1 MTIRRIFLSF
11 LLVAV
16 VAVSIGGARVFAQ
29 ATAPDKWE
37 KSIAA
42 FETRDKKDPPP
53 KQALLFV
60 GSSSIRG
67 WDLGESFPD
76 RQTINRG
83 FGGSEIADSIRYA
96 DRIIIPYQPRV
107 VVVYAGDNDI
117 SHGKSAE
124 TVLADY
130 QKLTRT
136 IHAGLPEA
144 RIVFVAIKPSIKRWN
159 LVDEM
164 RKANAM
170 IRKAAAKD
178 ARLEFVD
185 IDTPMIGDDGQPR
198 KELFKADGL
207 HLNKQGYQLWS
218 KSVRPYLNAKR

>member
-1 MTIRRIFLSF
+1 MTTRRVLLS
-11 LLVAV
+11 LIVSAV
-16 VAVSIGGARVFAQ
+16 TVSSGEGVFAQ
-29 ATAPDKWE
+29 TAAPDKWE

-42 FETRDKKDPPP
+42 FEARDKKDPPP

-67 WDLGESFPD
+67 WNLGESFPD

-83 FGGSEIADSIRYA
+83 FGGSEIADSNRYA

-117 SHGKSAE
+117 AHGKNAA
-124 TVLADY
+124 TVLTDY

-136 IHAGLPEA
+136 IHAALPKA
-144 RIVFVAIKPSIKRWN
+144 RIVFVAIKPSIKRWK
-159 LVDEM
+159 LVAEM
-164 RKANAM
+164 RKANDL
-170 IRKAAAKD
+170 IRQAAAKD

-185 IDTPMIGDDGQPR
+185 VDTPMIGDDGQPR
-198 KELFKADGL
+198 KDLFKADGL
-207 HLNKQGYQLWS
+207 HLNKQGYQLWA
-218 KSVRPYLNAKR
+218 KMVRPHLNVQR